1 MATHGGKRIGAG
13 KPKGYKA
20 SHTLT
25 TQETRKNIIKMISE
39 RTEELMAA
47 KLALALGHIKATTNE
62 SGDIKQIYTVSPD
75 GNAIQYLLNQ
85 VIGKPT
91 ETIQVKDEARL
102 LLVDF

>member
-1 MATHGGKRIGAG
+1 MATRGGKRIGAG

-20 SHTLT
+20 SHTLE
-25 TQETRKNIIKMISE
+25 TQETRKKIVEIISE

-47 KLALALGHIKATTNE
+47 KFALALGHTKAITNE
-62 SGDIKQIYTVSPD
+62 AGEVRQVYTVSPD

-91 ETIQVKDEARL
+91 QTIQSLSDNMRL
-102 LLVDF
+102 MVDI

>member
-25 TQETRKNIIKMISE
+25 TQETRKKIVEMISE
-39 RTEELMAA
+39 RTGELMSA
-47 KLALALGHIKATTNE
+47 KLALALGHTKAITNQ
-62 SGDIKQIYTVSPD
+62 SGDITQVYTVSPD

-85 VIGKPT
+85 VIGKPK
-91 ETIQVKDEARL
+91 ETIQV
-102 LLVDF
+102 VDDFVLKIDI